1 MKVSLRKANALQN
14 EINDRIRSIQPM
26 SHSRVSLNEFQNV
39 AEEMARAEVA
49 FIKQIDR
56 IQHLELS
63 LFEIRKA
70 VAHAN
75 SQQNI
80 SDLLADVAFYD
91 RKIKFY
97 TDLSNQEVSLP
108 LELIN
113 KRLDKI
119 KNSTTERDAYYGR
132 DTVDVSVV
140 TDKMRNE
147 YKTKVNEMKRK
158 KQASQDRLLELNIKT
173 EITLSSSVV
182 DTLSEEGIL

>member
-1 MKVSLRKANALQN
+1 MKISLRKANSLQN
-14 EINDRIRSIQPM
+14 EINDRIRSIQPT
-26 SHSRVSLNEFQNV
+26 SHSRVQLNEFQNV
-39 AEEMARAEVA
+39 AEEMARAEVT

-56 IQHLELS
+56 ILYLELA

-119 KNSTTERDAYYGR
+119 KNSTERDSYYGR
-132 DTVDVSVV
+132 DTVDVSIV
-140 TDKMRNE
+140 TDKMRDE

-173 EITLSSSVV
+173 EISLSSSVV
-182 DTLSEEGIL
+182 DTLSQEGIL